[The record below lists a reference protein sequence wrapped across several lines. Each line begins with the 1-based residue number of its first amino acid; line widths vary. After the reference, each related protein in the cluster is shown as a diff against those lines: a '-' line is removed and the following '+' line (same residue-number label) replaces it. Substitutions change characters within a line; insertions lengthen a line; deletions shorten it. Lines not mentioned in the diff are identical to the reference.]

1 MIRRPPRSTLFPY
14 TTLFRSVAPTGT
26 APRSLLPAR
35 LPGFE
40 QGAFIVQDPA
50 HALVCRY
57 AAFPAGGLAYDACAA
72 PGGKAVMLERLGARV
87 VAGDARRGRVREIN
101 PTGRAARGGNR

>member
-26 APRSLLPAR
+26 APRSPLPAR

-57 AAFPAGGLAYDACAA
+57 AAFPAGVLAYDACAA
-72 PGGKAVMLERLGARV
+72 PGGQAVMLERLRALV
-87 VAGDARRGRVREIN
+87 VACVARCAPSGRLL
-101 PTGRAARGGNR
+101 PSALRA